1 MPVLLWHIK
10 PRWLPLKRSILTNLQ
25 NKRGLWTSRRK
36 LTFFSSLLGDNKLLF
51 LNGNNFMQSNSLWK
65 IWRANR
71 LYMPYMAGMAER
83 NLNRGGGA
91 SKLAQEMQ
99 VCWGRGGGPLT
110 SWAWKWYFQH
120 SQRDISLQKLNLDK
134 VLKKN
139 IFPLEKL
146 PFPPP
151 ASKALPSLH
160 GNGQ

>member
-1 MPVLLWHIK
+1 MKNLEGKQIVHALHGRDGRAQSQPGGA
-10 PRWLPLKRSILTNLQ
+10 LKTCT
-25 NKRGLWTSRRK
+25 GDA
-36 LTFFSSLLGDNKLLF
+36 SLLG
-51 LNGNNFMQSNSLWK
+51 G
-65 IWRANR
+65 
-71 LYMPYMAGMAER
+71 
-83 NLNRGGGA
+83 
-91 SKLAQEMQ
+91 
-99 VCWGRGGGPLT
+99 GGGPLT

-120 SQRDISLQKLNLDK
+120 SQQDISLQKLNLDK

>member
-1 MPVLLWHIK
+1 M
-10 PRWLPLKRSILTNLQ
+10 
-25 NKRGLWTSRRK
+25 
-36 LTFFSSLLGDNKLLF
+36 
-51 LNGNNFMQSNSLWK
+51 
-65 IWRANR
+65 
-71 LYMPYMAGMAER
+71 YMPYMAGTAER
-83 NLNRGGGA
+83 NLNRGGP
-91 SKLAQEMQ
+91 SKLAREMQ
-99 VCWGRGGGPLT
+99 VCWGGGGGPLT

-160 GNGQ
+160 GKGQ

>member
-1 MPVLLWHIK
+1 M
-10 PRWLPLKRSILTNLQ
+10 
-25 NKRGLWTSRRK
+25 
-36 LTFFSSLLGDNKLLF
+36 
-51 LNGNNFMQSNSLWK
+51 
-65 IWRANR
+65 
-71 LYMPYMAGMAER
+71 YMPYMAGMAER
-83 NLNRGGGA
+83 NLNRGGA

>member
-25 NKRGLWTSRRK
+25 NRRRLWTSRRK
-36 LTFFSSLLGDNKLLF
+36 LTFFSSLLRDNKLLF

-71 LYMPYMAGMAER
+71 LYVTYMVGTAER
-83 NLNRGGGA
+83 NFNRGGA
-91 SKLAQEMQ
+91 SKLAREMQ
-99 VCWGRGGGPLT
+99 VCWGRGGPLT

-120 SQRDISLQKLNLDK
+120 SQQDISLQKLNLDK

-139 IFPLEKL
+139 IFLLEKL

>member
-1 MPVLLWHIK
+1 MQ
-10 PRWLPLKRSILTNLQ
+10 S
-25 NKRGLWTSRRK
+25 
-36 LTFFSSLLGDNKLLF
+36 SSLR
-51 LNGNNFMQSNSLWK
+51 K

-71 LYMPYMAGMAER
+71 LYMPYMAGTSER
-83 NLNRGGGA
+83 NFNRGGGGLKTCTGDA
-91 SKLAQEMQ
+91 SLLRE
-99 VCWGRGGGPLT
+99 GGGPLT

>member
-1 MPVLLWHIK
+1 MKNLEGRQIVHALHGRDGRAQSQPGGGGG
-10 PRWLPLKRSILTNLQ
+10 LKTCT
-25 NKRGLWTSRRK
+25 GDA
-36 LTFFSSLLGDNKLLF
+36 SLLG
-51 LNGNNFMQSNSLWK
+51 
-65 IWRANR
+65 
-71 LYMPYMAGMAER
+71 E
-83 NLNRGGGA
+83 
-91 SKLAQEMQ
+91 
-99 VCWGRGGGPLT
+99 GGGPLT

>member
-1 MPVLLWHIK
+1 MK
-10 PRWLPLKRSILTNLQ
+10 NLEGKQ
-25 NKRGLWTSRRK
+25 IVHALHGRDGRA
-36 LTFFSSLLGDNKLLF
+36 
-51 LNGNNFMQSNSLWK
+51 QSQ
-65 IWRANR
+65 
-71 LYMPYMAGMAER
+71 P
-83 NLNRGGGA
+83 GGGA
-91 SKLAQEMQ
+91 SKLAREMQ